1 MDMTSVPI
9 CPMWP
14 GDAVVLIVA
23 VVLPLAQPRRCASIS
38 ALVAV
43 VPNAHARQHRQAQ
56 GLADVGSR
64 EWVGRRE
71 GDRDA
76 RCAVDRVAQTLTNE
90 VRQLDA

>member
-43 VPNAHARQHRQAQ
+43 VPEYSAAIQLKPYSVSVPLP
-56 GLADVGSR
+56 LAGHEATVKVTVRPD
-64 EWVGRRE
+64 
-71 GDRDA
+71 
-76 RCAVDRVAQTLTNE
+76 TL
-90 VRQLDA
+90 AMA